1 MLTEFV
7 INYINTNK
15 REIIECLLL
24 SSLITFIFFFKSGK
38 FRYEL
43 FLINTLLLFKVFMI
57 MKSNSPNEF
66 DSVKT
71 GAGIG
76 IGTILLTG
84 GGNGGNCGNGGDMKG
99 GKSDKSTDESTEE
112 CKCNEKKTKNLTSNI
127 PVSNS
132 PNASNASNVSDSSNA
147 SNSSNASDASTEST
161 NNLKMS
167 NICESLIK
175 NGFDPTWTQETIINM
190 KKILKTRRKLLGIN
204 RRVKEDLNLQNLT
217 NSDLQKCFPE
227 YMPIKICKLSEYAS
241 EEINTKS
248 EANAEFKAESETEEK
263 KIYSCII
270 NNLFEELKQ
279 SIISHYSENNLPTY
293 IDPSKLKLIINYVT
307 ERASNEIKLLM
318 NKYQGFAFGI
328 FENHLNIMISQ
339 NKSGLPITGTSY
351 FIPWDLFGRYIGC
364 FGK

>member
-15 REIIECLLL
+15 KEIIECLLL
-24 SSLITFIFFFKSGK
+24 SLLITFIFFFKSGK

-43 FLINTLLLFKVFMI
+43 FLINTLLLFKVFMM

-84 GGNGGNCGNGGDMKG
+84 GYCGNMKG
-99 GKSDKSTDESTEE
+99 GKSTEESTEE
-112 CKCNEKKTKNLTSNI
+112 CKCNEKKNIPISKISTSKVSTSNG
-127 PVSNS
+127 
-132 PNASNASNVSDSSNA
+132 SSNGSTSKIST
-147 SNSSNASDASTEST
+147 SNGSTSNGSTDSAEST
-161 NNLKMS
+161 NNLKTS

-175 NGFDPTWTQETIINM
+175 NGFDPTWTQETITNM

-248 EANAEFKAESETEEK
+248 EANAESESKTNSETEGK

-339 NKSGLPITGTSY
+339 NKS
-351 FIPWDLFGRYIGC
+351 FIPWNLFDRYIGC